1 MAFMVSYAVVMGMM
15 ANLIEFL
22 HNLET
27 LTIAAFVVALVF
39 LTALVLGALLRR
51 QRRSLEQLRD
61 ISNSLSHLQES
72 FVRTNLNLESVA
84 NRLQNIESQ
93 YVEFAENYELSKVEL
108 TRLAEAMGGESQLTK
123 AIDLARG
130 GASAEEI
137 KLATGLGEDEA
148 SAIVKFH
155 GLPKR

>member
-1 MAFMVSYAVVMGMM
+1 MM
-15 ANLIEFL
+15 ANLNEL
-22 HNLET
+22 LQNPET
-27 LTIAAFVVALVF
+27 LTVAALVLALVF
-39 LTALVLGALLRR
+39 TTALVFIALLGR
-51 QRRSLEQLRD
+51 QRRSLEQLQN

-72 FVRTNLNLESVA
+72 FVRTNLSLESVA
-84 NRLQNIESQ
+84 NRLQNVESQ
-93 YVEFAENYELSKVEL
+93 YVEFSQNYELSKVEL

>member
-1 MAFMVSYAVVMGMM
+1 MM
-15 ANLIEFL
+15 ANLKEL
-22 HNLET
+22 LQNPET
-27 LTIAAFVVALVF
+27 LTVAALVLALVF
-39 LTALVLGALLRR
+39 TTALVFIALLGR
-51 QRRSLEQLRD
+51 QRRSLEQLQN

-72 FVRTNLNLESVA
+72 FVRTNLSLESVA
-84 NRLQNIESQ
+84 NRLQNVESQ
-93 YVEFAENYELSKVEL
+93 YVEFSQNYELSKVEL

>member
-1 MAFMVSYAVVMGMM
+1 M
-15 ANLIEFL
+15 ANLTELL
-22 HNLET
+22 HKPET
-27 LTIAAFVVALVF
+27 LTFAALVLVLVF
-39 LTALVLGALLRR
+39 ITALVIGALLVR
-51 QRRSLEQLRD
+51 QRRSLEQLQN

-84 NRLQNIESQ
+84 NRLQNLESQ
-93 YVEFAENYELSKVEL
+93 YVEFSQNYELSKVEL

-130 GASAEEI
+130 GASAAEI
-137 KLATGLGEDEA
+137 TLATGLGEDEA

-155 GLPKR
+155 GLPQR

>member
-1 MAFMVSYAVVMGMM
+1 MM
-15 ANLIEFL
+15 ANLTEFL
-22 HNLET
+22 QSPET
-27 LTIAAFVVALVF
+27 LTIAALVFVLVFITALVF
-39 LTALVLGALLRR
+39 SALLGR
-51 QRRSLEQLRD
+51 QSRSLQQLQD

-84 NRLQNIESQ
+84 DRLQNLESQ
-93 YVEFAENYELSKVEL
+93 YSEFSENYELSKLEL

>member
-1 MAFMVSYAVVMGMM
+1 M
-15 ANLIEFL
+15 
-22 HNLET
+22 
-27 LTIAAFVVALVF
+27 TITASVLVLLF
-39 LTALVLGALLRR
+39 ITALAFGALLRR
-51 QRRSLEQLRD
+51 QRRSLEQLQN

-84 NRLQNIESQ
+84 NRLQNLESQ
-93 YVEFAENYELSKVEL
+93 YVEFSQNYELSKVEL

-137 KLATGLGEDEA
+137 TLGTGLGEEEA

-155 GLPKR
+155 GSPKR